1 VSTQTLE
8 AQSAPADR
16 VAARPAEEPRPP
28 GLRGGLAGKRHLLHV
43 VLHLTRRQLE
53 SQHRLTV
60 LGWLWPLARQLVQLA
75 VLVFVFGSVLDLGI
89 ENFPLFVF
97 TGLLI
102 WTWFS
107 AALNAAT
114 ASLVSQRNLLLNPR
128 LPAVVLPLVA
138 VVVPFVDLL
147 MALPVLAIMLA
158 FEGLA
163 HWTLILLPVL
173 LLVELALITGLA
185 LLLSALNVYFRDLQ
199 NIVAVGLLMMFYV
212 TPIFYGLKVVPDA
225 FSPALALNPLAR
237 LLEAARG
244 VVLEGRA
251 PSLFDLGVLVA
262 VGAGALALG
271 AVVFRRLQADFIDQ
285 L

>member
-1 VSTQTLE
+1 MNTQTLE
-8 AQSAPADR
+8 VGSAPTGP
-16 VAARPAEEPRPP
+16 AAAVREDPPPPAR
-28 GLRGGLAGKRHLLHV
+28 RGGLTGKRHLLDV

-97 TGLLI
+97 TGLLV

-107 AALNAAT
+107 AALNSAT
-114 ASLVSQRNLLLNPR
+114 ASLVAQRNLLLNPR

-138 VVVPFVDLL
+138 AVVPLVDLV

-158 FEGLA
+158 VEGLV
-163 HWTLILLPVL
+163 HWTVLLLPVL
-173 LLVELALITGLA
+173 LLVELVLITGLA
-185 LLLSALNVYFRDLQ
+185 LLLSSLNVYFRDLQ
-199 NIVAVGLLMMFYV
+199 NIVSVGLLMMFYV

-237 LLEAARG
+237 LLEATRG
-244 VVLEGRA
+244 AVLDGRA
-251 PSLFDLGVLVA
+251 PSLFDMGILFAVA
-262 VGAGALALG
+262 VAALALG
-271 AVVFRRLQADFIDQ
+271 AAVFRRLQPDFIDQ